1 MKLLQR
7 LGQYLRDVRME
18 LKRVQWPNRREFG
31 VYTGVV
37 IFAVVAFG
45 FFFWG
50 LDNVFLAL
58 LRLVI
63 SN

>member
-7 LGQYLRDVRME
+7 IGQYLRDVRAE
-18 LKRVQWPNRREFG
+18 LKRVQWPNRREFM

-37 IFAVVAFG
+37 VFAVLAFG
-45 FFFWG
+45 LLFWG
-50 LDNVFLAL
+50 LDNIFLAL

-63 SN
+63 TR

>member
-7 LGQYLRDVRME
+7 LRQYLREVRME
-18 LKRVQWPNRREFG
+18 LKRVLWHKRREFT

-37 IFAVVAFG
+37 IFAVLAFG
-45 FFFWG
+45 ILFWG
-50 LDNVFLAL
+50 LDNIFLAL

-63 SN
+63 TR

>member
-7 LGQYLRDVRME
+7 LRQYLREVRME
-18 LKRVQWPNRREFG
+18 LKRVQWPNRREFT

-37 IFAVVAFG
+37 IFAVLAFG
-45 FFFWG
+45 ILFWG
-50 LDNVFLAL
+50 LDNIFLAL

-63 SN
+63 TR

>member
-7 LGQYLRDVRME
+7 IGQYLRDVRAE
-18 LKRVQWPNRREFG
+18 LKRVQGPNRREFM

-37 IFAVVAFG
+37 VFAVLAFG
-45 FFFWG
+45 LLFWG
-50 LDNVFLAL
+50 LDNIFLAL

-63 SN
+63 TR